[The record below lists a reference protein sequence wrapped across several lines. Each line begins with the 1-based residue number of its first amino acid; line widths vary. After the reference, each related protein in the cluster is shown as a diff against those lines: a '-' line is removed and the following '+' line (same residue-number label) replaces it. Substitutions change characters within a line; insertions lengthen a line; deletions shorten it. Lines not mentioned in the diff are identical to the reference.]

1 MGIAA
6 LILFLLLLP
15 LTLTVR
21 VKEEGDTTLCLRLL
35 GIPLFRIP
43 ERERPVHL
51 RDYSKRAMERR
62 AKKQARKA
70 AKKKPKKADAH
81 PQAPGKE
88 TSLSDKISFV
98 TDVARDVL
106 ARTLSHARV
115 KIKRLTVTVGSPD
128 AAKTALL
135 YGSVTPAVSFLLE
148 TLEQFSHLKI
158 APDARVGVQ
167 ADFTAERCRVDLHLR
182 FRLLVVHLIRIT
194 LKTLFDITSRPSKRR
209 A

>member
-21 VKEEGDTTLCLRLL
+21 VKDEGGTALCLRLL

-43 ERERPVHL
+43 GRERPVRL

-62 AKKQARKA
+62 AKKQAKKA
-70 AKKKPKKADAH
+70 ARKKPKQAAAH
-81 PQAPGKE
+81 PQAPAKE
-88 TSLSDKISFV
+88 ASLSDKISFV
-98 TDVARDVL
+98 SDVARDVL

-115 KIKRLTVTVGSPD
+115 KIKRLTITVGSPD

-148 TLEQFSHLKI
+148 TLEQFSHLKV

-167 ADFTAERCRVDLHLR
+167 ADFTSERCRVDLHLR
-182 FRLLVVHLIRIT
+182 FRLHIVHLISIT
-194 LKTLFDITSRPSKRR
+194 LKTLFHITSRQSKRR